1 MTVPQKIVIVND
13 EKTQTTP
20 SRNDVSKA
28 ISRLKLEQNELK
40 HEKIQQLV
48 STISNPE
55 TSFID
60 KTRARLALALLQG
73 DGSTEHSKV
82 QQELD
87 AIRGS
92 SGGGVAKTKS
102 KVEKGILKNEQ
113 LIQRE
118 AALRC
123 HQEELGKEALQRRVG
138 AKRRAEE
145 QRKKLKDAEQ
155 ILLQLEKEAEEAIA
169 KAKDATER
177 ANQARVEAGKE
188 KKKSL
193 ELESQ
198 IEALQHM
205 EDNRPN
211 ADDHVVLSKTTALK
225 IAPSPRD
232 SRATSIRRQSRAERQ
247 HESSQHPIVAAPITQ
262 RDIIQQEV
270 DRVEAKLNALTKFSQ
285 DWFEV
290 KEEVVELKI
299 KLGESEPVWNGTSLL
314 EEKRKDEQLE
324 QDKQNNSNA
333 DNSTAGHV
341 VEGYS
346 SKYFEVSIKLEELQ
360 KERDE
365 LDASLREREATI
377 DHLRGKNKLHEEKI
391 KSMNEYI
398 GSAGQTQQFWKH
410 QSKILVKKL
419 EKVRLSKLEE
429 EEEVVIMKGQI
440 DIKLKEIQELTAE
453 VDDLRQTKD
462 QLESELLAAEETQR
476 SILLELKEETST
488 LLEEKERALNTLK
501 IVQASHAKVLADHEA
516 QINVLSDDVATYRKE
531 VDDAKIILDGTEMN
545 TNTSD
550 TQDDALR
557 WKKKATNL
565 TFKLDVLKDEAKVWK
580 KEIAR
585 LTKLTDEDKLVS
597 ENKKLKKKMREL
609 QVKVDVYKEE
619 IKERNAKIKALRKQS
634 LKTDAALLEGL
645 LEGIDTEQKDTDFWK
660 GGT

>member
-1 MTVPQKIVIVND
+1 MTVPQKIVIVNED
-13 EKTQTTP
+13 EKAQTIP
-20 SRNDVSKA
+20 SGNDVSNA
-28 ISRLKLEQNELK
+28 TSRLKLEQNELK

-113 LIQRE
+113 ITQRE
-118 AALRC
+118 AAIRC
-123 HQEELGKEALQRRVG
+123 HREDLAKEALQRRVD

-169 KAKDATER
+169 KAKDATKR

-188 KKKSL
+188 KKK
-193 ELESQ
+193 LESQ

-205 EDNRPN
+205 EYNSPN
-211 ADDHVVLSKTTALK
+211 ADDHVLPIKTTAPKL
-225 IAPSPRD
+225 APSPRD
-232 SRATSIRRQSRAERQ
+232 SRVASIRRLSRAERQ

-285 DWFEV
+285 DWFQV
-290 KEEVVELKI
+290 KDELVELKI
-299 KLGESEPVWNGTSLL
+299 KLGESEPVCNDISLP
-314 EEKRKDEQLE
+314 EERRKDEQIE
-324 QDKQNNSNA
+324 QEKISKSDAVN
-333 DNSTAGHV
+333 V

-346 SKYFEVSIKLEELQ
+346 SKYFEVSLKLEELQ

-365 LDASLREREATI
+365 LDARLREREVTI
-377 DHLRGKNKLHEEKI
+377 DRLRGKNKLHEEKI

-398 GSAGQTQQFWKH
+398 GAEGQTQQFWKH

-419 EKVRLSKLEE
+419 EKVRLSKIEQ

-440 DIKLKEIQELTAE
+440 DIKQKEIEELTAE
-453 VDDLRQTKD
+453 VVDLRQTKD
-462 QLESELLAAEETQR
+462 QLDSELLAAEKTQQ
-476 SILLELKEETST
+476 SILLELKEEASA

-501 IVQASHAKVLADHEA
+501 IVQASHAKVIADHEE
-516 QINVLSDDVATYRKE
+516 QINVLRDDVATYQKE
-531 VDDAKIILDGTEMN
+531 LDDAKIILDGTEMN

-550 TQDDALR
+550 TQDDSLL

-565 TFKLDVLKDEAKVWK
+565 SFRLDVLKDEAKVWK

-585 LTKLTDEDKLVS
+585 LTKLTDEDKLAS
-597 ENKKLKKKMREL
+597 ENKKLKKRMKEL
-609 QVKVDVYKEE
+609 QVKVDVFKEE

-634 LKTDAALLEGL
+634 LTTDTALLEGL

>member
-1 MTVPQKIVIVND
+1 MTVPQKIVICG

-20 SRNDVSKA
+20 SSGNDVSKA

-40 HEKIQQLV
+40 HEKIEQLV

-102 KVEKGILKNEQ
+102 KVEKVILKNEQ
-113 LIQRE
+113 VMQRE
-118 AALRC
+118 AAIQC
-123 HQEELGKEALQRRVG
+123 HREDLAKEAVQRRVA

-169 KAKDATER
+169 KAKDATKR

-188 KKKSL
+188 KKKAI

-205 EDNRPN
+205 EYNSPN
-211 ADDHVVLSKTTALK
+211 ADGHVLPIKTTAPKL
-225 IAPSPRD
+225 APSPRD
-232 SRATSIRRQSRAERQ
+232 SRVASIRRQSRAERQ

-270 DRVEAKLNALTKFSQ
+270 HRVEAKLSALTKFSQ
-285 DWFEV
+285 DWFQV
-290 KEEVVELKI
+290 KEELVELKI
-299 KLGESEPVWNGTSLL
+299 KLGESEPVCNVISLP
-314 EEKRKDEQLE
+314 EERRHGEQIE
-324 QDKQNNSNA
+324 QEKNNNSDA
-333 DNSTAGHV
+333 DNSTGHV

-346 SKYFEVSIKLEELQ
+346 SKYFELSLKLEGLQ

-365 LDASLREREATI
+365 LDARLREREATI
-377 DHLRGKNKLHEEKI
+377 DRLRGKNKLHEEKI
-391 KSMNEYI
+391 KSMDEYI
-398 GSAGQTQQFWKH
+398 GAEGQTQQFWKH

-419 EKVRLSKLEE
+419 EQVRLSKIEQ
-429 EEEVVIMKGQI
+429 EEEVMIMKGQI
-440 DIKLKEIQELTAE
+440 DIKLKEIEELTAE

-462 QLESELLAAEETQR
+462 QLDAELLAAEETQR
-476 SILLELKEETST
+476 SILLELKEEASA
-488 LLEEKERALNTLK
+488 LLEEKKRALNTLK

-516 QINVLSDDVATYRKE
+516 QINVLLDDVSTYRKE
-531 VDDAKIILDGTEMN
+531 LDDAKIILDGTEMN

-550 TQDDALR
+550 TQDEALL

-565 TFKLDVLKDEAKVWK
+565 SFRLDVLKDEAKVWK

-585 LTKLTDEDKLVS
+585 LTKLTDEDKLAS
-597 ENKKLKKKMREL
+597 ENKKLKKRMKEL
-609 QVKVDVYKEE
+609 QVKVDVFKEE

-634 LKTDAALLEGL
+634 LTTDAALLEGL